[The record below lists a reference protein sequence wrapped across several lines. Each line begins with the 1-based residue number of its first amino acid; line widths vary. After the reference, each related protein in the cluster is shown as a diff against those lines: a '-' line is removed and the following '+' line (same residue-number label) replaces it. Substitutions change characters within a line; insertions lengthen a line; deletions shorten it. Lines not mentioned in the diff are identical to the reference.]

1 MGVNRREFL
10 QTGVAA
16 SVLMATGGVASAA
29 ANAEPR
35 PSLIVIDER
44 FPESVAF
51 GRSREHRG
59 APLRMLERDRRGDI
73 TSLWYHDLYYRW
85 EQGPMAMAGLT
96 TAGSLFCLQLL
107 AQDKGMRLV
116 AREEQADGLV
126 RWAIAPRRTNS

>member
-10 QTGVAA
+10 QTGMAA
-16 SVLMATGGVASAA
+16 SVLMATGGIASAA
-29 ANAEPR
+29 VDDQAR
-35 PSLIVIDER
+35 LSMVIVDER

-59 APLRMLERDRRGDI
+59 SPVRMLERDRRGDI